1 MEMEGRS
8 ENDGGGLREGG
19 GLMEMDFMKVEI
31 RWGNWE
37 KMADVSTRDTYCS
50 SGPRLPKVELMRL
63 LKRGDLRHPC
73 ITAGPRVPFRYTLR
87 QLPSIPERMTAVA
100 FAPAC

>member
-8 ENDGGGLREGG
+8 ENDGGGLHEEGG

-37 KMADVSTRDTYCS
+37 KMADVSTRDT
-50 SGPRLPKVELMRL
+50 
-63 LKRGDLRHPC
+63 
-73 ITAGPRVPFRYTLR
+73 
-87 QLPSIPERMTAVA
+87 
-100 FAPAC
+100 